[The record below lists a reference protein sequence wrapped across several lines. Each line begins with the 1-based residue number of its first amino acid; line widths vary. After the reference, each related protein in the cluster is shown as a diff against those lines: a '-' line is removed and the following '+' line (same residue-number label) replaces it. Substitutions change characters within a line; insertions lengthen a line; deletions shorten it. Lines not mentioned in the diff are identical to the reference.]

1 MILREKLKNGSKN
14 DPVDECIRSEGML
27 TLERPLEE
35 TPHSAAKALGQNREQ
50 AVQNSGTRGHVSK
63 IERSQFS
70 DQTVWMLAVKHD
82 RDRAAFAQIFDFY
95 APRLKGFVMRTGV
108 PSAQAEDIVQEVL
121 LTVWRKADQFDPE
134 RAQVSAWI
142 YQIARNRQIDVLRK
156 ENRVMPEELSDEL
169 KGEGASEEDASQI
182 LAMDQEAE
190 TLRRA
195 LAELKPGQREMVEKA
210 YLGELSH
217 SEIQAETGLPLGTIK
232 SRIRLGLEKLR
243 HDLKELRSS

>member
-1 MILREKLKNGSKN
+1 
-14 DPVDECIRSEGML
+14 ML
-27 TLERPLEE
+27 TLEHPLEE
-35 TPHSAAKALGQNREQ
+35 TTHRAVKALGQGRAQQGKRRQLNDVETQ
-50 AVQNSGTRGHVSK
+50 QY
-63 IERSQFS
+63 S

-82 RDRAAFAQIFDFY
+82 RDRVAFGRVFDFY

-108 PSAQAEDIVQEVL
+108 SSAQAEDIVQEVL
-121 LTVWRKADQFDPE
+121 LTVWRKAEQFDPH

-142 YQIARNRQIDVLRK
+142 YQIARNRQIDVMRK

-169 KGEGASEEDASQI
+169 KDEGATSEDASQI
-182 LAMDQEAE
+182 LALDQEAE
-190 TLRRA
+190 TLRVA
-195 LAELKPGQREMVEKA
+195 LAQLKPGQREMVEKA

-243 HDLKELRSS
+243 HELKELRNQ